1 MRKFVAV
8 RFVALGSAAVLAIAF
23 LGASPLSA
31 PRTSGATHL
40 STASA
45 GRTRGLASVNVTG
58 NGASI
63 ITSVVPGTV
72 AVTASVTPIASG
84 GELYT
89 YDLPDG
95 EVDSVPV
102 PPVNFN
108 PLTASASQLATF
120 GFPQEPTTAAA
131 QASWTAAMSA
141 YKSEPAPPL
150 NLYVSPGT
158 LDGNS
163 GAAAPVYDNAW
174 SGYWAGTPGGG
185 TKYTGVS
192 AVFNTPDI
200 TNPSNGTC
208 NDSAGNSTSMA
219 TWVGLGGNSS
229 NLVQEGVTWCDAAL
243 DPAGTPE
250 WQPFTEFVLS
260 DGSKWN
266 PTSVCANAGWTVGF
280 DNTMFLNL
288 NYSTSSNEA
297 NFFVE
302 DESTGVTHSCWAVP
316 PGSGTW
322 TFDGNTADYINE
334 QVGGNGNDLPQYDAF
349 LFGSDVAVL
358 ASGGSIDLGNM
369 DGIRNAYTGCL
380 LQISQYAG
388 GIHSDETD
396 FSQYWSNDNYP
407 LCL

>member
-1 MRKFVAV
+1 MRKFAAV
-8 RFVALGSAAVLAIAF
+8 RFVALGSTAVVAIAF
-23 LGASPLSA
+23 FGAPSL
-31 PRTSGATHL
+31 
-40 STASA
+40 SA
-45 GRTRGLASVNVTG
+45 GRTPSTHLAIASTSHRSGLASVNSTV
-58 NGASI
+58 NGADI
-63 ITSVVPGTV
+63 ISSVVPGTV
-72 AVTASVTPIASG
+72 TVTAHVSPIAGG

-102 PPVNFN
+102 PPITFN
-108 PLTASASQLATF
+108 PVTATASQLAAY
-120 GFPQEPTTAAA
+120 GFPAEPTSAAN

-158 LDGNS
+158 LSSNS
-163 GAAAPVYDNAW
+163 GAAAPVYDGAW

-200 TNPSNGTC
+200 TSPSNGTC
-208 NDSAGNSTSMA
+208 NDPAGNSTSMA

-229 NLVQEGVTWCDAAL
+229 NLVQEGVMWCSSVL

-250 WQPFTEFVLS
+250 WQPFTEFVLL

-266 PTSVCANAGWTVGF
+266 PTSVCGNPAWTVGF

-288 NYSTSSNEA
+288 NYSTSSGEA

-302 DESTGVTHSCWAVP
+302 DESTGVVHSCWAIP
-316 PGSGTW
+316 PGSGSW
-322 TFDGNTADYINE
+322 TFDGNTADFINE
-334 QVGGNGNDLPQYDAF
+334 QVVPSDNDLPQYDAF
-349 LFGSDVAVL
+349 LFGSDQAVL
-358 ASGGSIDLGNM
+358 ATGGTVDLGNM
-369 DGIRNAYTGCL
+369 AGIRNAYTGCAL
-380 LQISQYAG
+380 DISQYAG

-396 FSQYWSNDNYP
+396 FSQYWSAYNYP